1 MFDSGSFRDPSGRI
15 LRQDGKILRAIFDQ
29 GVANYAAA
37 RDAGIYRRAV
47 SRGRLVDLRETD
59 TSLLAGI
66 DPALRVV
73 LEHPRLPFIS
83 YPYEWTF
90 SGLKTAALLHL
101 DLHLELLADDF
112 TLSDATAY
120 NVQFEG
126 TQPIFIDHLS
136 IVPYEDGALWVGQR
150 QFAMQF
156 LNPLI
161 LWAKR
166 GVAPNTWYRGNVEGI
181 APEDLTKLLGWREK
195 ASFTVLAH
203 VVAQSWTYKRGVQA
217 GLNAKTNIA
226 RKLSKPAFISILK
239 SLRDYIA
246 GLSYPG
252 EKTIWS
258 DYAGRNSYNDE
269 RRAAKHE
276 FVAELARSSEPQMIF
291 DLGCN
296 TGDFTVTALENGAKS
311 AVGFDFDFG
320 ALEQAFSRFSKSGQP
335 VLPLWLDATNPS
347 PSQGWASKERKSL
360 GERADADALLALA
373 VIHHLAIARN
383 VPLDMAVDWLMNLA
397 PVGIIEFPSKSD
409 SMVQQLLSARTD
421 IFPDY
426 TEEAFLAH
434 VRARGAIRAEK
445 RLGENGR
452 LLIRYDRRK

>member
-1 MFDSGSFRDPSGRI
+1 
-15 LRQDGKILRAIFDQ
+15 
-29 GVANYAAA
+29 
-37 RDAGIYRRAV
+37 
-47 SRGRLVDLRETD
+47 
-59 TSLLAGI
+59 
-66 DPALRVV
+66 
-73 LEHPRLPFIS
+73 
-83 YPYEWTF
+83 
-90 SGLKTAALLHL
+90 
-101 DLHLELLADDF
+101 
-112 TLSDATAY
+112 
-120 NVQFEG
+120 
-126 TQPIFIDHLS
+126 
-136 IVPYEDGALWVGQR
+136 
-150 QFAMQF
+150 
-156 LNPLI
+156 
-161 LWAKR
+161 
-166 GVAPNTWYRGNVEGI
+166 
-181 APEDLTKLLGWREK
+181 
-195 ASFTVLAH
+195 
-203 VVAQSWTYKRGVQA
+203 
-217 GLNAKTNIA
+217 
-226 RKLSKPAFISILK
+226 
-239 SLRDYIA
+239 
-246 GLSYPG
+246 
-252 EKTIWS
+252 
-258 DYAGRNSYNDE
+258 
-269 RRAAKHE
+269 
-276 FVAELARSSEPQMIF
+276 MIF